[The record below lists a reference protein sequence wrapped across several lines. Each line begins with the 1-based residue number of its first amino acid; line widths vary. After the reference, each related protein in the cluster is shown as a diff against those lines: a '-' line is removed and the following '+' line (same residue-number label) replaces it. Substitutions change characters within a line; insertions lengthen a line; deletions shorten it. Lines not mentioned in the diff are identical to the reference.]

1 MEILVRLSRLLSPSF
16 FAILAGL
23 SLMVAALLF
32 VTGKRDA
39 AEPQVKG
46 TRLSELEPPEYRST
60 AYLVLAFG
68 WSMFGLVLGFIFA
81 AIGPSFWGSLILVI
95 LLLLCLLFTLCFL
108 YTGGGTLLR
117 AVTGQKG
124 GLVPWFFPPMR
135 HIDSLIVRFGDLLA
149 AGFFRQL
156 WYPRIVTKIGGPANA
171 VKETPTTV
179 MSGYGEAK
187 VAEEMERLHRKLVE
201 YEAHLAPEQREKLT
215 EGRRIVEELRSMYP

>member
-1 MEILVRLSRLLSPSF
+1 MEILVRLGRLLSPSF

-39 AEPQVKG
+39 ADIQVKG

-68 WSMFGLVLGFIFA
+68 WSMVGLVLSFVFA
-81 AIGPSFWGSLILVI
+81 AISPSFPGSLILVI
-95 LLLLCLLFTLCFL
+95 LSLLCLLFTLCFL
-108 YTGGGTLLR
+108 YAGGDTLLH

-124 GLVPWFFPPMR
+124 KLVPWFFPPMR
-135 HIDSLIVRFGDLLA
+135 HIDTLIMHFGDLLA
-149 AGFFRQL
+149 AGLFRQP
-156 WYPRIVTKIGGPANA
+156 WYPKITTKIGGPAKA

-187 VAEEMERLHRKLVE
+187 AAETMERLHRKLVE